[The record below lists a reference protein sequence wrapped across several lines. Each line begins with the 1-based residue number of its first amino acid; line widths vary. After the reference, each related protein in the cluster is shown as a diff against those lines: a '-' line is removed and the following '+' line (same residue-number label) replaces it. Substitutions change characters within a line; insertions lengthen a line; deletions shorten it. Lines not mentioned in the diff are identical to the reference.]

1 MRKMITVL
9 VPLAIVWPAV
19 VLAQSSDESAR
30 LIDAT
35 TSEAEGVALAR
46 EQAQRG
52 ALVEALATFDRVL
65 ARFPRSAAARLDRA
79 LVLCRLGDHQ
89 GGSVELARLKPKD
102 YPAGLLDQAKGF
114 CTPGRMEASR

>member
-1 MRKMITVL
+1 MRKRLSLLALLAVL
-9 VPLAIVWPAV
+9 WPAV
-19 VLAQSSDESAR
+19 SLAQSNDANER
-30 LIDAT
+30 LIAA
-35 TSEAEGVALAR
+35 SLIEAEGVALAR
-46 EQAQRG
+46 EQAQGG
-52 ALVEALATFDRVL
+52 ALVEALATLDRVL

-114 CTPGRMEASR
+114 CTPGRAEASR